1 MNLEKASSSFL
12 EFVEVIKALR
22 TPETGCP
29 WDLEQDHKS
38 LRPYLIEESHE
49 VLEAIDKGNDEELAD
64 ELGDVLLQV
73 VLHAQIAEDRG
84 AFNLTTVID
93 NVKEKMIRR
102 HPHVFAD
109 THVTSSREVVRNWEQ
124 IKLDEKKTSNNSGT
138 QGQSAIFESIA
149 GIPQSLPA
157 LLRAQRIG
165 EKATKIRFDWDSI
178 KGVVDK
184 VHEEYAELQEEL
196 ERLPKEANE
205 VAVPL
210 GSRSPI
216 IRENRAAL
224 EHELGD
230 CMFSLCQLARWLGL
244 NAEDAL
250 RACNQRFLSRFRK
263 MDTALN
269 SEFEGLSIEQME
281 AAWQKA
287 KNDKT

>member
-12 EFVEVIKALR
+12 AFVNVIKTLR

-84 AFNLTTVID
+84 AFDLTTVID
-93 NVKEKMIRR
+93 NVKDKMVRR
-102 HPHVFAD
+102 HPHVFGD
-109 THVTSSREVVRNWEQ
+109 TEVSDSSDVIRNWEQ
-124 IKLDEKKTSNNSGT
+124 IKLDEKKASETPLKE
-138 QGQSAIFESIA
+138 GQSKLFESIS

-178 KGVVDK
+178 NGVVDK
-184 VHEEYAELQEEL
+184 VQEEFTELQQEL
-196 ERLPKEANE
+196 DLLPKEANHISS
-205 VAVPL
+205 PL
-210 GSRSPI
+210 GSSSDVTKG
-216 IRENRAAL
+216 NRAAL

-230 CMFSLCQLARWLGL
+230 CLFSLCQLARWLGL

-250 RACNQRFLSRFRK
+250 RACNQRFLSRFKK
-263 MDTALN
+263 MDKALDSN
-269 SEFEGLSIEQME
+269 FENLSIDQME

-287 KNDKT
+287 KKEKG